1 MVDFSDRRTLE
12 MYSSSYTLSDMEVFV
27 FPQLLYPLVIAN
39 IMSPALWKWLD
50 DPWFEGIDSKSF
62 NYKANR
68 IKQYI
73 IQNYNFNLDLS
84 TWGLTTKPREI
95 ERFRDFIDMDT
106 LRQSNAL
113 FGYEGDKYYFDID
126 IRKHFGLDKYDSDVI
141 PYWKTETVEAM
152 NAFRYKPGFSTG
164 AGECV
169 SLSALYAA
177 AMFVVGKID
186 PEKIFLIATPLHSQT
201 FIMEKEGLLTNNRR
215 ILTKNMWFN
224 GTSLSAKARRALENE
239 KVTIVANIS
248 GFIHTMYGEATINSS
263 DYEEFSD
270 KLNEFLRSDLT
281 VPLFINFLRFKSRYK
296 TLFQYRCDCQN
307 VSRYISLEKMFEYEH
322 SSRYNAGPEMRK
334 MLLDE
339 IEGDDFHL
347 SPLPG
352 KLFLNDFEEVLE
364 KKKPKTLEAVAE
376 EFLKISGNGFSG
388 TIAEMKEDLDKF
400 VRTVP
405 RLPGK
410 EKKFVKR
417 DVRPSIKPGMTREE
431 IIREVISLSGDSELC
446 RLAVYAYRL
455 MDLTDWLPFVKAAI
469 ERNPVSFTDLEN
481 KSVREIYRILKS
493 MPDESI
499 YDGNRLALP
508 DEVWNFGRGDGIEK
522 AFLLAANII
531 NNDPEGSVKLET
543 GDGTALLEYSG
554 ETYEFA
560 SAKNMKKSIKIEGS
574 RYTIN

>member
-1 MVDFSDRRTLE
+1 MTDFSDRRTLE
-12 MYSSSYTLSDMEVFV
+12 MYSSAYTLSDMEVFV

-39 IMSPALWKWLD
+39 IMSPAIWKWRD
-50 DPWFEGIDSKSF
+50 DPWFEGIDGKSF

-73 IQNYNFNLDLS
+73 IQNYIFNLDLS

-126 IRKHFGLDKYDSDVI
+126 IRKHFGLDKYDSDII

-152 NAFRYKPGFSTG
+152 NAFRHKPGFSTG

-177 AMFVVGKID
+177 AMFVVAKID

-201 FIMEKEGLLTNNRR
+201 FILEKEGLLTNNRR

-239 KVTIVANIS
+239 KVTIVANLS
-248 GFIHTMYGEATINSS
+248 GYIHTMYGEATINSS
-263 DYEEFSD
+263 DYEEFSTR
-270 KLNEFLRSDLT
+270 LNEFLRSELT
-281 VPLFINFLRFKSRYK
+281 VPLFINFLRFKSKYK

-322 SSRYNAGPEMRK
+322 SSRYNAGPETRK
-334 MLLDE
+334 LLLDE

-364 KKKPKTLEAVAE
+364 LKKPKTLEAVAE

-388 TIAEMKEDLDKF
+388 TIAEMKEDLDSF
-400 VRTVP
+400 LRTVP

-410 EKKFVKR
+410 EKKFVRKEAQ
-417 DVRPSIKPGMTREE
+417 PSIKPDMTREE
-431 IIREVISLSGDSELC
+431 IIQEVLSLSDDSELC

-455 MDLTDWLPFVKAAI
+455 MEVTDWLPYVKAAI
-469 ERNPVSFTDLEN
+469 ERNPVSFSDLEK
-481 KSVREIYRILKS
+481 KSVREMHSILKS

-531 NNDPEGSVKLET
+531 NKDPEGVIKLET
-543 GDGTALLEYSG
+543 GDGRALLEYAG
-554 ETYEFA
+554 ETYEFE
-560 SAKNMKKSIKIEGS
+560 SAKSLRKSIRIEGS
-574 RYTIN
+574 SYSIN

>member
-12 MYSSSYTLSDMEVFV
+12 MYSSAYTLSDMEVFV

-152 NAFRYKPGFSTG
+152 NAFRYKSGFSTG

-376 EFLKISGNGFSG
+376 EFLKISGNGFSA

-493 MPDESI
+493 MPEESI
-499 YDGNRLALP
+499 YDGSRLALP
-508 DEVWNFGRGDGIEK
+508 DEVWNFGHGDGIEK

>member
-1 MVDFSDRRTLE
+1 MTDFSDRRTLE
-12 MYSSSYTLSDMEVFV
+12 MYSSAYTLSDMEVFV

-39 IMSPALWKWLD
+39 IMSPAIWKWRD
-50 DPWFEGIDSKSF
+50 DPWFEGIDGKSF

-73 IQNYNFNLDLS
+73 IQNYIFNLDLS

-126 IRKHFGLDKYDSDVI
+126 IRKHFGLDKYDSDII

-152 NAFRYKPGFSTG
+152 NAFRHKPGFSTG

-177 AMFVVGKID
+177 AMFVVAKID

-201 FIMEKEGLLTNNRR
+201 FILEKEGLLTNNRR

-239 KVTIVANIS
+239 KVTIVANLS
-248 GFIHTMYGEATINSS
+248 GYIHTMYGEATINSS
-263 DYEEFSD
+263 DYEEFSTR
-270 KLNEFLRSDLT
+270 LNEFLRSELT
-281 VPLFINFLRFKSRYK
+281 VPLFINFLRFKSKYK

-322 SSRYNAGPEMRK
+322 SSRYNAGPETRK
-334 MLLDE
+334 LLLDE

-364 KKKPKTLEAVAE
+364 LKKPKTLEAVAE
-376 EFLKISGNGFSG
+376 EFLKKSGNGFSG
-388 TIAEMKEDLDKF
+388 TIAEMKEDLDSF
-400 VRTVP
+400 LRTVP

-410 EKKFVKR
+410 EKKFVRKEAQ
-417 DVRPSIKPGMTREE
+417 PSIKPDMTREE
-431 IIREVISLSGDSELC
+431 IIQEVLSLSDDSELC

-455 MDLTDWLPFVKAAI
+455 MEVTDWLPYVKAAI
-469 ERNPVSFTDLEN
+469 ERNPVSFSDLEK
-481 KSVREIYRILKS
+481 KSVREMHSILKS

-508 DEVWNFGRGDGIEK
+508 DEVWDFGRGDGIEK

-531 NNDPEGSVKLET
+531 NKDPEGVIKLET
-543 GDGTALLEYSG
+543 GDGRALLEYAG
-554 ETYEFA
+554 ETYEFE
-560 SAKNMKKSIKIEGS
+560 SAKSLRKSIRIEGS
-574 RYTIN
+574 SYSIN

>member
-1 MVDFSDRRTLE
+1 
-12 MYSSSYTLSDMEVFV
+12 MYSSAYTLSDMEVFV

-39 IMSPALWKWLD
+39 IMSPAIWKWRD
-50 DPWFEGIDSKSF
+50 DPWFEGIDGKSF

-73 IQNYNFNLDLS
+73 IQNYIFNLDLS

-126 IRKHFGLDKYDSDVI
+126 IRKHFGLDKYDSDII

-152 NAFRYKPGFSTG
+152 NAFRHKPGFSTG

-177 AMFVVGKID
+177 AMFVVAKID

-201 FIMEKEGLLTNNRR
+201 FILEKEGLLTNNRR

-239 KVTIVANIS
+239 KVTIVANLS
-248 GFIHTMYGEATINSS
+248 GYIHTMYGEATINSS
-263 DYEEFSD
+263 DYEEFSTR
-270 KLNEFLRSDLT
+270 LNEFLRSELT
-281 VPLFINFLRFKSRYK
+281 VPLFINFLRFKSKYK

-322 SSRYNAGPEMRK
+322 SSRYNAGPETRK
-334 MLLDE
+334 LLLDE

-364 KKKPKTLEAVAE
+364 LKKPKTLEAVAE

-388 TIAEMKEDLDKF
+388 TIAEMKEDLDSF
-400 VRTVP
+400 LRTVP

-410 EKKFVKR
+410 EKKFVRKEAQ
-417 DVRPSIKPGMTREE
+417 PSIKPDMTREE
-431 IIREVISLSGDSELC
+431 IIQEVLSLSDDSELC

-455 MDLTDWLPFVKAAI
+455 MEVTDWLPYVKAAI
-469 ERNPVSFTDLEN
+469 ERNPVSFSDLEK
-481 KSVREIYRILKS
+481 KSVREMHSILKS

-531 NNDPEGSVKLET
+531 NKDPEGVIKLET
-543 GDGTALLEYSG
+543 GDGRALLEYAG
-554 ETYEFA
+554 ETYEFE
-560 SAKNMKKSIKIEGS
+560 SAKSLRKSIRIEGS
-574 RYTIN
+574 SYSIN